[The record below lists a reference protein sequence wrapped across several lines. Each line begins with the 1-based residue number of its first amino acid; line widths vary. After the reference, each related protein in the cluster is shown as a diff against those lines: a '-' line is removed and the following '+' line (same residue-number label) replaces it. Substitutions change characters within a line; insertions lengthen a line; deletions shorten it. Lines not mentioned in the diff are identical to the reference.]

1 MKKIT
6 FLTLLLICFHRLS
19 PAQNY
24 ASNWQPLGP
33 VNMPTY
39 ETSMGRVN
47 CIAASPGL
55 PNRLF
60 IGTPDGGVWRSD
72 DGGSTWLPRTDFLPV
87 LGVSSIAIDPVNTNT
102 IYIATG
108 DADGGD
114 SYSIGVWKSV
124 DGGTNWS
131 ATGFSWPLN
140 GYNLIYKLA
149 MNPGNSQQIFAATTA
164 GLYVTYNGGASWQ
177 QSNPG
182 GNSVCYDIEFQ
193 PGSSTN
199 VYLTCQGANYFRST
213 NLGTNWTQVT
223 AGLPASGVDRSIL
236 GVSANNPL
244 AVYILYGDSGNGSFY
259 GIYRSTDGGVTFNLQ
274 GSNTLSALM
283 FDGQEAYDLALGVS
297 PTNYND
303 VYVAGNL
310 IGSSTDGG
318 VTWQTATYAGTHV
331 DVHGLTVLNGALY
344 ACTDGGIHKTVDGG
358 ADWTDLSTN
367 LEIAQ
372 IYNVYGA
379 PQNPGL
385 IYVGEQDDGLNQYV
399 GGTWSHLLA
408 GDFGQPVVDP
418 VDQNTVYATAHGYYY
433 KTTNSWAT
441 DTQLNITS
449 SENVGFESP
458 LVMSP
463 ANNQI
468 LYAGFENVWE
478 TTNGGANWFP
488 ISNFGDGATCSSII
502 LPPSNPAYV
511 YAIRNGTL
519 WRTANNGT
527 NWTNVTL
534 PSAQR
539 AVALA
544 VSSSDPNKIWLAQN
558 DYVSTNK
565 VYASI
570 NGGTNWTAYTGS
582 VPNRNV
588 DCLAYEGGSNDGLY
602 LGTDA
607 GIYYR
612 NGAMSDWQT
621 FNTNL
626 PNARISDLQI
636 EYAALA
642 LRAATF
648 GRGLWSSPLAGAVF
662 STPVISGPL
671 NPAVGQGN
679 AYSFTPVTKA
689 VSYQWLQWLE
699 LPFDLTDGAENGLAN
714 FSASIS
720 GGYNVFSTTLKASG
734 NDSFH
739 LTHAVPADQ
748 LLSLNYTLLGQS
760 NSAVQFSSLLGYATA
775 SQVADVQVSTN
786 SGASWLNVYSQ
797 TGGSFE
803 TVFSTRTVSLAAF
816 AGQVMQLRFNYH
828 YQNGG
833 SYYNQTSDYFG
844 WYIDNVVFTNLVSLT
859 NQIVTPIPTGTNFN
873 FTPPQ
878 AGSYLLEARAVTYG
892 PSYMPYG
899 APVVVTAATITNPL
913 LGYALTGGKLTLSWS
928 DPTFS
933 LQQSPALSPPAWVS
947 LSSNSPAVFKL
958 TAQGNMFYR
967 LKK

>member
-6 FLTLLLICFHRLS
+6 FLALLLICLHRIGL
-19 PAQNY
+19 AQNY

-33 VNMPTY
+33 VDMPNY

-47 CIAASPGL
+47 CVDASPGL

-87 LGVSSIAIDPVNTNT
+87 LGVSSMVIDPVNTNT
-102 IYIATG
+102 LYIATG

-114 SYSIGVWKSV
+114 SDSIGVWKSV
-124 DGGTNWS
+124 DGGTNWA
-131 ATGFSWPLN
+131 ATGLAWPLN
-140 GYNLIYKLA
+140 TYNSIYKLA
-149 MNPGNSQQIFAATTA
+149 MNPGNPQQIFAATTT
-164 GLYVTYNGGASWQ
+164 GLYVTYNGGVTWQ

-193 PGSSTN
+193 PGSSTTL
-199 VYLTCQGANYFRST
+199 YLACQGANYLRSI

-223 AGLPASGVDRSIL
+223 AGLPTAGVDRSIL

-244 AVYILYGDSGNGSFY
+244 AVYILYGDASSGSFY
-259 GIYRSTDGGVTFNLQ
+259 GIYRSTDGGATFNLQ

-297 PTNYND
+297 PTNYNY

-331 DVHGLTVLNGALY
+331 DVHGLTFLNGTLY
-344 ACTDGGIHKTVDGG
+344 ACTDGGIHETFDSG

-379 PQNPGL
+379 PQNPSL
-385 IYVGEQDDGLNQYV
+385 IYVGEQDDGLNQYA

-408 GDFGQPVVDP
+408 GDYGQPVVDP
-418 VDQNTVYATAHGYYY
+418 VDDNTVYATAHGYYY
-433 KTTNSWAT
+433 KTTNAWAT
-441 DTQLNITS
+441 QVQLNITS
-449 SENVGFESP
+449 SENTGFESP
-458 LVMSP
+458 LAISP
-463 ANNQI
+463 ANNQV

-478 TTNGGANWFP
+478 TTNAGTTWFP
-488 ISNFGDGATCSSII
+488 ISNFGDGAICSRII

-511 YAIRNGTL
+511 YAIRNGEL
-519 WRTANNGT
+519 WQTANNGT
-527 NWTNVTL
+527 NWTDVTL
-534 PSAQR
+534 PSAER

-544 VSSSDPNKIWLAQN
+544 VSTSDPNKIWLAQN
-558 DYVSTNK
+558 DYGTTNK
-565 VYASI
+565 VYAST
-570 NGGTNWTAYTGS
+570 NGGTNWSAFTGS

-588 DCLAYEGGSNDGLY
+588 DCIVYEGGSDDGLY

-612 NGAMSDWQT
+612 NAAMSDWQT

-626 PNARISDLQI
+626 PNARVNDLQI
-636 EYAALA
+636 EYASLA
-642 LRAATF
+642 LRAGTF
-648 GRGLWSSPLAGAVF
+648 GRGLWTSLLAGAVF

-671 NPAVGQGN
+671 TPAVGQAN
-679 AYSFTPVTKA
+679 AYNFTPVTKA
-689 VSYQWLQWLE
+689 VSYQWLQWME
-699 LPFDLTDGAENGLAN
+699 TPFNLLDGAENGLVN
-714 FSASIS
+714 FSADIS
-720 GGYNVFSTTLKASG
+720 GGYSVFSTTVKASG

-739 LTHAVPADQ
+739 LTHANPADQ
-748 LLSLNYTLLGQS
+748 LLTLNYTLLVRP

-775 SQVADVQVSTN
+775 SEVAEVQVSTN
-786 SGASWLNVYSQ
+786 SGSSWQNVYSEV
-797 TGGSFE
+797 GGNFE
-803 TVFSTRTVSLAAF
+803 SVFSTRTVSLAAF

-833 SYYNQTSDYFG
+833 NYYNQTTDYFG
-844 WYIDNVVFTNLVSLT
+844 WYLDNVVFTNLVSLT
-859 NQIVTPIPTGTNFN
+859 NQIVTSVPTGTNFT

-892 PSYMPYG
+892 PSYMQYG
-899 APVVVTAATITNPL
+899 APISVSAATITNPVL
-913 LGYALTGGKLTLSWS
+913 VYNVAGGKLTLSWS
-928 DPTFS
+928 EPTFS
-933 LQQSPALSPPAWVS
+933 LQQSPALSPSAWVS
-947 LSSNSPAVFKL
+947 LSSNSPAVFNL
-958 TAQGNMFYR
+958 TTQGSMFYR